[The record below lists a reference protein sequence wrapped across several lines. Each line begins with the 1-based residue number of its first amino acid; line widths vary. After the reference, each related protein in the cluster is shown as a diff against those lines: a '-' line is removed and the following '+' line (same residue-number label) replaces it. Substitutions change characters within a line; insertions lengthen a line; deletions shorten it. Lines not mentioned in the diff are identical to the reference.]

1 MSDSKLLKKTI
12 SKIQRIEV
20 FRLSERPSSIKDF
33 ENNLFAT
40 IDLTIENQREVTKEF
55 VKYSDRVRTNQKYY
69 YVFRAVNQNDIP
81 GQLSEIYEAELI
93 NDGGYKFALFNTISE
108 SELQGTTMQT
118 YSTEM
123 KKIFQLSPNLSQ
135 VSFDTTDVDF
145 SNNAKD
151 EIGNLKIGSADDL
164 IWDKTYKLRLTS
176 KKTGKKIDLNITY
189 KIGSE

>member
-1 MSDSKLLKKTI
+1 
-12 SKIQRIEV
+12 
-20 FRLSERPSSIKDF
+20 
-33 ENNLFAT
+33 
-40 IDLTIENQREVTKEF
+40 
-55 VKYSDRVRTNQKYY
+55 
-69 YVFRAVNQNDIP
+69 
-81 GQLSEIYEAELI
+81 
-93 NDGGYKFALFNTISE
+93 
-108 SELQGTTMQT
+108 
-118 YSTEM
+118 M

>member
-1 MSDSKLLKKTI
+1 
-12 SKIQRIEV
+12 
-20 FRLSERPSSIKDF
+20 
-33 ENNLFAT
+33 
-40 IDLTIENQREVTKEF
+40 
-55 VKYSDRVRTNQKYY
+55 
-69 YVFRAVNQNDIP
+69 
-81 GQLSEIYEAELI
+81 
-93 NDGGYKFALFNTISE
+93 
-108 SELQGTTMQT
+108 MQT